1 MMQPAE
7 SLMRQD
13 ATRGSGT
20 RSAIRRSLPESKMR
34 AVVMI
39 VADVVSEQTL
49 QMAFVNRDDVI

>member
-20 RSAIRRSLPESKMR
+20 RSAIRRSLRESKMR
-34 AVVMI
+34 AIFMI
-39 VADVVSEQTL
+39 VADVISEQTL
-49 QMAFVNRDDVI
+49 QIAFVN